1 MRHMSAKIGHDL
13 DPHAIHGGFV
23 DPLIGR
29 LPERPFD
36 HISWHPLEDLPIEQ
50 KPLNL
55 YLMKRMLLDVTRVMA
70 VSVLTLVGVGANAQ
84 IVDGSFEAGADA
96 GTWTEA
102 SVNYGTPLCDAGC
115 GTCGGPCVP
124 RTGTW
129 YAWFGGSGL
138 ATEVASVSQ
147 DVMIPNG
154 TTGAIQMWVKMP
166 AMGDG
171 TDDNFLR
178 LTVDGNEMDRLTPAD
193 STAYAEYAIWNVPVD
208 AYTDG
213 MMHTVMLEAEEN
225 GTAVFNVLVDDVT
238 LLVDGAEVVGLF
250 ENEELT
256 GVSIYPNPAN
266 EVINFSFSGVTGS
279 ALVNITD
286 LSGKLVITNRLN
298 EVSSRIFSLNTSDF
312 QNGAYL
318 ITVTQGDKQFTE
330 RVMIAH

>member
-1 MRHMSAKIGHDL
+1 
-13 DPHAIHGGFV
+13 
-23 DPLIGR
+23 
-29 LPERPFD
+29 
-36 HISWHPLEDLPIEQ
+36 
-50 KPLNL
+50 
-55 YLMKRMLLDVTRVMA
+55 
-70 VSVLTLVGVGANAQ
+70 
-84 IVDGSFEAGADA
+84 
-96 GTWTEA
+96 
-102 SVNYGTPLCDAGC
+102 
-115 GTCGGPCVP
+115 
-124 RTGTW
+124 
-129 YAWFGGSGL
+129 
-138 ATEVASVSQ
+138 
-147 DVMIPNG
+147 MIPNG

-250 ENEELT
+250 ENEELN

-286 LSGKLVITNRLN
+286 LTGKLVITNRLN